1 MASLQ
6 YLECGPNFKTWPEL
20 KKITITI
27 IWHPTPISTFDA
39 LSKWHEPDI
48 NQNLTPFF
56 SYFFQYDFGTL
67 NAATVCTLWPVT
79 KNLYIL
85 WLLVQMANFWHQE
98 VLTNVFIFGARTLEN
113 LYIVT
118 KEQEVYLKFVGT
130 AVETKSAPQLQM
142 ELFLSWIWENHKR
155 IQDKSRTIQD
165 LSWIISGFVLD
176 YSRTGSSTYTRTH
189 ARNTRRLLC

>member
-1 MASLQ
+1 MNKSL
-6 YLECGPNFKTWPEL
+6 LPSNE
-20 KKITITI
+20 
-27 IWHPTPISTFDA
+27 
-39 LSKWHEPDI
+39 SKSNSI
-48 NQNLTPFF
+48 LF
-56 SYFFQYDFGTL
+56 YYYFQYDFGML

-98 VLTNVFIFGARTLEN
+98 VLTNVFIFGAQTLEN
-113 LYIVT
+113 LCIVT
-118 KEQEVYLKFVGT
+118 KGQEVFLKFVGT

-142 ELFLSWIWENHKR
+142 ELFLSWIWENHKENPGQ
-155 IQDKSRTIQD
+155 IQDNP
-165 LSWIISGFVLD
+165 GFVLD

>member
-1 MASLQ
+1 M
-6 YLECGPNFKTWPEL
+6 G
-20 KKITITI
+20 
-27 IWHPTPISTFDA
+27 
-39 LSKWHEPDI
+39 
-48 NQNLTPFF
+48 
-56 SYFFQYDFGTL
+56 
-67 NAATVCTLWPVT
+67 VT

-142 ELFLSWIWENHKR
+142 ELFLSWI
-155 IQDKSRTIQD
+155 
-165 LSWIISGFVLD
+165 ISGFVLD